1 MNLVPAQYREVSV
14 AEVPV
19 PLEEDALRAYPGGFH
34 VGGGINEESA
44 PAWLERGASAVEY
57 GLLVAGIAALI
68 VAVVFAFGGVI
79 NDVFSTTC
87 NSVAGGAGTTGC

>member
-1 MNLVPAQYREVSV
+1 MLDY
-14 AEVPV
+14 
-19 PLEEDALRAYPGGFH
+19 LRIMIA
-34 VGGGINEESA
+34 A
-44 PAWLERGASAVEY
+44 RTAKMDERGASAVEY